1 MSKRYSIFA
10 KAYKKG
16 IIIGF
21 RTIDDVRPEALRKDV
36 EELLAMDGL
45 GPDGKPFKVEEP
57 KVDENTSEVKEEAP
71 EEDESEE
78 KSPSKEE
85 SPKESTKEST
95 DEGKPNEEGETE
107 SKEAE

>member
-1 MSKRYSIFA
+1 MSKRYSVFA

-45 GPDGKPFKVEEP
+45 GPDGKPLKAEKP
-57 KVDENTSEVKEEAP
+57 KEDESTSEVKEEAP
-71 EEDESEE
+71 KEDESEE
-78 KSPSKEE
+78 ESPNKEE
-85 SPKESTKEST
+85 GPKDPA
-95 DEGKPNEEGETE
+95 DEEKTNEEVETE
-107 SKEAE
+107 SKEAN

>member
-1 MSKRYSIFA
+1 MSKRYSVFA

-45 GPDGKPFKVEEP
+45 GPDGKPLKVEEP
-57 KVDENTSEVKEEAP
+57 KEDENISEGNEEAP
-71 EEDESEE
+71 KENESKEE
-78 KSPSKEE
+78 SPNKEE
-85 SPKESTKEST
+85 SPKEST
-95 DEGKPNEEGETE
+95 DERKSNEEGETE
-107 SKEAE
+107 SKEAN

>member
-1 MSKRYSIFA
+1 MSKRYSVFA

-57 KVDENTSEVKEEAP
+57 KEDENISEGKEEAP
-71 EEDESEE
+71 KEDESEE
-78 KSPSKEE
+78 ESSNKEE
-85 SPKESTKEST
+85 GPKDPT
-95 DEGKPNEEGETE
+95 DEEKANEEGGKE
-107 SKEAE
+107 SEEAN

>member
-1 MSKRYSIFA
+1 MSKRYSVFA

-45 GPDGKPFKVEEP
+45 GPDGKPLKVEEP
-57 KVDENTSEVKEEAP
+57 K
-71 EEDESEE
+71 EDESEE
-78 KSPSKEE
+78 ESPNKEE
-85 SPKESTKEST
+85 SPKEPT
-95 DEGKPNEEGETE
+95 DEGKTNDEGGKESEE
-107 SKEAE
+107 AN

>member
-1 MSKRYSIFA
+1 MSKRYSCFA

-45 GPDGKPFKVEEP
+45 GPDGKPLKEEDP
-57 KVDENTSEVKEEAP
+57 KEDENLREVEEEAP
-71 EEDESEE
+71 KENESEE
-78 KSPSKEE
+78 ESANKEE
-85 SPKESTKEST
+85 SPKEPT
-95 DEGKPNEEGETE
+95 DEEKANEEGETE
-107 SKEAE
+107 SKEAN

>member
-1 MSKRYSIFA
+1 MSKKYSVFA

-45 GPDGKPFKVEEP
+45 GPDGKPLKAEKP
-57 KVDENTSEVKEEAP
+57 KEDESTSEVKEEAP
-71 EEDESEE
+71 KENESEE
-78 KSPSKEE
+78 ESVDKKE
-85 SPKESTKEST
+85 SPKEST
-95 DEGKPNEEGETE
+95 DEEKANEEGETE
-107 SKEAE
+107 SKEAD

>member
-1 MSKRYSIFA
+1 MSKRYSVFA

-45 GPDGKPFKVEEP
+45 GPDGKPLEVEEP
-57 KVDENTSEVKEEAP
+57 KKDENTSEVKEEAP
-71 EEDESEE
+71 KEDESEE
-78 KSPSKEE
+78 ESPNKEE
-85 SPKESTKEST
+85 GPKDPT
-95 DEGKPNEEGETE
+95 DEEKTNEEVETE
-107 SKEAE
+107 SKEAN

>member
-1 MSKRYSIFA
+1 MSKRYSCFA

-21 RTIDDVRPEALRKDV
+21 RTIDDVRPESLRKDV

-45 GPDGKPFKVEEP
+45 GPDGKPLKVEEP
-57 KVDENTSEVKEEAP
+57 KEDENISEGKEEAP
-71 EEDESEE
+71 KEDESEE
-78 KSPSKEE
+78 ESLNKEE
-85 SPKESTKEST
+85 NPKEST

-107 SKEAE
+107 SKEAN